1 MSAMVTS
8 SVSPERWETMTPQ
21 PALKESFAAWMASE
35 MVPIWLTLRSSA
47 FAALVSIA
55 FLMKSGFVTVRSSLN
70 G

>member
-55 FLMKSGFVTVRSSLN
+55 FLIKSGFVTVRSSLN